1 VSKKLK
7 PSTEAPTF
15 FGKKMRWVG
24 SEKPRFTGSFWKY
37 RSPDGDLVVRAWPAE
52 ENFNCPDT
60 IDKPEVQLSTP
71 RHTVDVSL
79 HFMGRS
85 NTHKGLL
92 EALKKAES
100 EVLRRFHEV
109 GKEYHILRKVTQ

>member
-1 VSKKLK
+1 MSKKLK

-52 ENFNCPDT
+52 KNCNCSVI
-60 IDKPEVQLSTP
+60 IDKPEVLMSTP
-71 RHTVDVSL
+71 RNTIDVACS
-79 HFMGRS
+79 FMGRS

-92 EALKKAES
+92 EALKRAES
-100 EVLRRFHEV
+100 EVLRRFFEV